1 MIEYFSFASY
11 SFFIGV
17 LATISTLIKNK
28 NFLKSDN
35 KFNLFEKIGFYS
47 SFVSLFL
54 GLLII
59 IINFIIP
66 LEKSFFSFIDFFIVI
81 IVFGGLSLLFWNL
94 YKIGKFQFNLPKTLD
109 IILFTIPLIILLI
122 NLSGLLGVLKILSN
136 KSIYESFNLLLL
148 LHLLFV
154 PYVACIYGVN
164 SVAKSKNRDNVTWTI
179 FAAILIH
186 SLIILIIIYDCAWPE
201 FWNLF
206 TSV

>member
-122 NLSGLLGVLKILSN
+122 NLSGLLGILSN

-148 LHLLFV
+148 FLYLLFV

-186 SLIILIIIYDCAWPE
+186 SLIILIIISLLEKVEKPK
-201 FWNLF
+201 FK
-206 TSV
+206 

>member
-136 KSIYESFNLLLL
+136 KSIDESFNLLLL
-148 LHLLFV
+148 FLYLLFV

-186 SLIILIIIYDCAWPE
+186 SLIILIIISLLEKVEKPK
-201 FWNLF
+201 FK
-206 TSV
+206 

>member
-1 MIEYFSFASY
+1 
-11 SFFIGV
+11 
-17 LATISTLIKNK
+17 
-28 NFLKSDN
+28 
-35 KFNLFEKIGFYS
+35 
-47 SFVSLFL
+47 L

-186 SLIILIIIYDCAWPE
+186 SLIILIIISLLEKVEKPK
-201 FWNLF
+201 FK
-206 TSV
+206 